1 MGDCVLRYSVGCVV
15 VLRVACV
22 VFSVVMAC
30 FMVHMLCLLHGV
42 WYCCASAFLW
52 FSEYWCSCGVVC
64 CAEFSVCGGLPGWA
78 SLGGVLC
85 DICI

>member
-1 MGDCVLRYSVGCVV
+1 MGCVV

-52 FSEYWCSCGVVC
+52 FSLSIGVVVVWCVVLSFLCVEGFLVGHLWVVC
-64 CAEFSVCGGLPGWA
+64 CVISA
-78 SLGGVLC
+78 SRFC
-85 DICI
+85 DWIV